1 MRLTA
6 ALLKLELRR
15 TLGDVRAFLGVL
27 GGAGRRGLGDSGRSG
42 STAIV
47 LRSEPDLQQPRRH
60 DDARIE
66 TSILRSLRSQ
76 FAYRDTRM
84 HVLYVRTCFGMFVY
98 NVTCDGH
105 TVNTLFHL

>member
-1 MRLTA
+1 MEESSLSLKVNSNRMRLTA

-27 GGAGRRGLGDSGRSG
+27 GGAGRRGPGDSGRSG

-60 DDARIE
+60 HDVCIE
-66 TSILRSLRSQ
+66 TSI
-76 FAYRDTRM
+76 
-84 HVLYVRTCFGMFVY
+84 
-98 NVTCDGH
+98 
-105 TVNTLFHL
+105 